1 MDAAALEALKK
12 QILQP
17 LDTYAEFCKLSTDPE
32 INPNYIK
39 PMNYMWRLQK
49 MMDEYAGGW
58 GSGFKTSKSLLE
70 RGLQLMA
77 MLKED
82 ARSNAKTS

>member
-1 MDAAALEALKK
+1 LKK
-12 QILQP
+12 EILQP
-17 LDTYAEFCKLSTDPE
+17 LDTYAANCKLTTAPE

-58 GSGFKTSKSLLE
+58 GSGFKIE
-70 RGLQLMA
+70 RRLP
-77 MLKED
+77 
-82 ARSNAKTS
+82 